1 MAIQSRGAL
10 PMHHNGG
17 TVTWGWNGQSHED
30 PDYRSWGGAEN
41 DGTQGLPPSSLLL
54 FSCLS
59 RACLGKASVFV
70 RTLRIQ
76 KQQSVPSAGGYWFQN
91 VRHSYWYALHAG
103 DYDLML
109 PLYRMYMEQL
119 PVMRERSRQWYKHN
133 GTRFAETVPI

>member
-17 TVTWGWNGQSHED
+17 TVTWGWNGSSHED

-41 DGTQGLPPSSLLL
+41 DGTQRLPPSSLLL

-70 RTLRIQ
+70 RKLRI
-76 KQQSVPSAGGYWFQN
+76 
-91 VRHSYWYALHAG
+91 
-103 DYDLML
+103 
-109 PLYRMYMEQL
+109 
-119 PVMRERSRQWYKHN
+119 
-133 GTRFAETVPI
+133 